1 MNTMLT
7 VAELLA
13 GEALVSPGG
22 AVDRLTAAADDYPLF
37 ADAAVEGAPSGA
49 AAEAVD
55 GAKPAAEQVLLP
67 V

>member
-13 GEALVSPGG
+13 GEALVTPGG
-22 AVDRLTAAADDYPLF
+22 AVDRVTAAADEYPLF
-37 ADAAVEGAPSGA
+37 ADAGAQGEPAATIPGAPDNA
-49 AAEAVD
+49 TPAV
-55 GAKPAAEQVLLP
+55 EQVLLP